1 MGRCA
6 IGGCGDIAVGYSV
19 SSAATFPSINY
30 AGRLAT
36 DPLNQLTQGEAQMFA
51 GLGPENVQFFV
62 PPVGRWGDYTD
73 LTVDPTD
80 GCTFWYVNEYF
91 PDQSIPDPSA
101 PWHTRIGSFKFPQCV
116 ALLPSPT
123 PTPSATPTATST
135 ATVTATATATATAAC
150 PPGNDFTDDLEP
162 TQEPG
167 WTFDVAQNN
176 LPSPTWA
183 LVHD

>member
-1 MGRCA
+1 
-6 IGGCGDIAVGYSV
+6 
-19 SSAATFPSINY
+19 
-30 AGRLAT
+30 
-36 DPLNQLTQGEAQMFA
+36 MFA

-91 PDQSIPDPSA
+91 PDQTIPDPSA

-116 ALLPSPT
+116 AIVPSPT

-135 ATVTATATATATAAC
+135 ATATATATAAC
-150 PPGNDFTDDLEP
+150 SPGNNFMD
-162 TQEPG
+162 
-167 WTFDVAQNN
+167 
-176 LPSPTWA
+176 
-183 LVHD
+183 